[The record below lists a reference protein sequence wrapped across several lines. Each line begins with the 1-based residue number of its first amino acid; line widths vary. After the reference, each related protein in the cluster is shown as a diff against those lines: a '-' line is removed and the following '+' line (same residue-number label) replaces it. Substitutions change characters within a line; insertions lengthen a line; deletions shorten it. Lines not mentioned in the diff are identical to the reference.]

1 MAEDMHITIRE
12 ALPGDADD
20 FAEMVLL
27 SSPGLFPAI
36 YGGGV
41 RDLMRYLFRQ
51 RGNLFSF
58 EHACFAELDG
68 KKAGMILGYDWRA
81 KRRESWRTGY
91 LLLKH
96 MKGALSG
103 KIPLMMKVNGVVGMV
118 EEGEYNVSNIG
129 VYPQYRGRR
138 VGTRLILGLEE
149 RAVKKGAARSALDV
163 EVENVGALRL
173 YSRLGYETMKES
185 SVKLPGNKVFRFYRM
200 RQQLK

>member
-12 ALPGDADD
+12 ALPSDADD
-20 FAEMVLL
+20 FAELVLL

-58 EHACFAELDG
+58 EHACFAEMDG

-96 MKGALSG
+96 RKGALSG
-103 KIPLMMKVNGVVGMV
+103 KIPLLMKVNGVVGMV
-118 EEGEYNVSNIG
+118 GGGILYK
-129 VYPQYRGRR
+129 QYRCVPAIQRQESRDAVDFG
-138 VGTRLILGLEE
+138 VGGGGCEE
-149 RAVKKGAARSALDV
+149 RCCAVVIGC
-163 EVENVGALRL
+163 
-173 YSRLGYETMKES
+173 
-185 SVKLPGNKVFRFYRM
+185 
-200 RQQLK
+200 